1 MKCMK
6 EVCFIS
12 EIIFFCLLS
21 LSPPLKR
28 MQRNIFIHRINGNF
42 FYVYLRLASFFSRRC
57 NFTNAFSKDFRYK
70 NLFTLRILSILSIN
84 MFAIQLKKEYKVN
97 KINNFWGIKT
107 FLRRSC
113 DFAWKNFFL
122 GCYQQG
128 CLLLLL
134 LMFCLR

>member
-84 MFAIQLKKEYKVN
+84 MFAIQFKKEYKVN

-113 DFAWKNFFL
+113 DFLHEKVPFWGVTNKVVYYY
-122 GCYQQG
+122 CY
-128 CLLLLL
+128 
-134 LMFCLR
+134 

>member
-1 MKCMK
+1 MKCIK

-12 EIIFFCLLS
+12 EIIFFLLTLS
-21 LSPPLKR
+21 LAAPEAYAKKY
-28 MQRNIFIHRINGNF
+28 
-42 FYVYLRLASFFSRRC
+42 FYSSNKWKLFLCLSASCFFFSRRC

-84 MFAIQLKKEYKVN
+84 MFAIQFKKEYKVN

-113 DFAWKNFFL
+113 DFLHEKVPFWGVTNKVVYYY
-122 GCYQQG
+122 CY
-128 CLLLLL
+128 
-134 LMFCLR
+134 